1 MTAGAPR
8 AGVEL
13 SLASL
18 RITGGNPSA
27 EDVAA
32 LAAVLA
38 ARFAPGGEAGPGA
51 ADGVRGDESRG
62 PGRGRVRWEQPAGFY
77 RAPGAWVS

>member
-1 MTAGAPR
+1 M
-8 AGVEL
+8 
-13 SLASL
+13 

-38 ARFAPGGEAGPGA
+38 ARFAPDAEPAV
-51 ADGVRGDESRG
+51 DGVRGDEPRA
-62 PGRGRVRWEQPAGFY
+62 PGRARSRWEQPAGYY

>member
-1 MTAGAPR
+1 MTAANPG

-13 SLASL
+13 ALASL
-18 RITGGNPSA
+18 RITGGNPSR

-38 ARFAPGGEAGPGA
+38 ARFAPGAGGTSSDDRREA
-51 ADGVRGDESRG
+51 E
-62 PGRGRVRWEQPAGFY
+62 RGRTRWQEPAGAY
-77 RAPGAWVS
+77 RTPGAWV

>member
-1 MTAGAPR
+1 MTAGKPR
-8 AGVEL
+8 AGAEL

-38 ARFAPGGEAGPGA
+38 ARFAPDADPGA
-51 ADGVRGDESRG
+51 AVDGGRGDEPRA
-62 PGRGRVRWEQPAGFY
+62 PGRDRIRWEQPAGFY

>member
-1 MTAGAPR
+1 MTAGEPR

-38 ARFAPGGEAGPGA
+38 ARFAPGGDAAGA
-51 ADGVRGDESRG
+51 ADGVRGDEPRA
-62 PGRGRVRWEQPAGFY
+62 PGRGRIRWEQPAGSY

>member
-1 MTAGAPR
+1 MTAVAPG

-13 SLASL
+13 ALASL
-18 RITGGNPSA
+18 RITGGNPSR

-38 ARFAPGGEAGPGA
+38 ARFAPGASGTQAG
-51 ADGVRGDESRG
+51 DGRG
-62 PGRGRVRWEQPAGFY
+62 PEHGRTRWQEPAGAY